1 MTWFNEFIESGAYLA
16 HVAAICYALGLITRD
31 QVLLRLLIFAG
42 TVFYIAY
49 YYIAPAQ
56 PLWDAIAWSVVL
68 GACNLYVMI
77 QIALERTTFSMSNAE
92 KSLYQKFDKMSP
104 GEFRRLIRIADWQ
117 QGDGKTNLTIENE
130 VCEHLYYV
138 ASGAVGVEKKGH
150 TFTVD
155 DGGFI
160 GEVGYLLNS
169 KASGTTVAF
178 PESTYL
184 KWDGKALAALEQRY
198 PGIRV
203 ALRDL
208 MNVDMAGKV
217 ALSMGSNEITIARSP
232 VTIP

>member
-1 MTWFNEFIESGAYLA
+1 MAWFENFIGSGAYLA

-42 TVFYIAY
+42 TIFYIAY

-56 PLWDAIAWSVVL
+56 PLCDAIAWSLIL

-77 QIALERTTFSMSNAE
+77 QIALERTTFSMSDAE
-92 KSLYQKFDKMSP
+92 KSLYQKFNKMSP
-104 GEFRRLIRIADWQ
+104 GEFRRLIKIANWH
-117 QGDGKTNLTIENE
+117 QGDGKTNLTVENQF
-130 VCEHLYYV
+130 CKHLYFV
-138 ASGAVGVEKKGH
+138 ASGAVGVEKKAH
-150 TFTVD
+150 NFTVD

-184 KWDGKALAALEQRY
+184 KWDGKALAKLEQRY

-208 MNVDMAGKV
+208 INIDMAGKV
-217 ALSMGSNEITIARSP
+217 ALSLGSNEMTIAGTP
-232 VTIP
+232 ATNQ